1 MANLAAAAAA
11 QYRRVAVVQPPQ
23 QAGFMNVRKATFAAA
38 DASHEALRA
47 TAVADAADSLRL
59 K

>member
-1 MANLAAAAAA
+1 MADFAAAAAA

-23 QAGFMNVRKATFAAA
+23 QAGFVNVRKASFAAA
-38 DASHEALRA
+38 DASHEALGTA
-47 TAVADAADSLRL
+47 AVADAADSLRL